1 MLRAS
6 GAARPPSERLP
17 AMAVTSAPVSTLHPA
32 RRGTRS
38 LIAEDLWTL
47 PRVGAPQAFPDG
59 QALVVPVT
67 RWNLE
72 KNESR
77 TQLYRVPVSGGT
89 PVAITTPDASAS
101 EPRVSPDGKRLAF
114 TRKDANGKNQL
125 MLMSLEG
132 GEPRKLTDLPL
143 GVFDPRWLPDGSGL
157 VFASNVIKGHFTP
170 EQTAAELKRR
180 ADDPVKAHVTEERFY
195 RFWDNW
201 LTTGEVPHLF
211 HYDLARES
219 ARDLMP
225 ESTVWFDWMDPS
237 GQYDLSPDG
246 REIALAG
253 ISFDTQRSLIVT
265 RIYTVPLGPASTAG
279 SGALTCRTTGHPA
292 DDSRPRYSPDGKWL
306 VYGMTH
312 DPEFYADRVRLMRMD
327 RASGKHEEWLGSW
340 DLTPSHWE
348 FTADGTLV
356 FEAEQNARLKLF
368 TFKEGPEPKAI
379 TSDGSASSVTPLAG
393 GRVAFVFQT
402 LAAPSE
408 VHVTAQ
414 AGGTAARVTEFTSEG
429 ASKFHVGETREITF
443 EGSRGENVQMFL
455 VLPPDFTTGKKYP
468 LVHMI
473 HGGPHGTFGDLWHAR
488 WNAQAF
494 AAPGYVVALVNF
506 QGSTSWGQDFAQRIQ
521 GEWAARPFEDIMKAT
536 DLLIASGLV
545 DEKRMA
551 VTGGSYGGYMVTW
564 IAGHTD
570 RFNCIVNHAGVAD
583 LTAQYASDV
592 TQGRGRAAGGE
603 AWDGLEKQD
612 MWSPVRFAKGMNTP
626 MLVIHG
632 ERDYRVPIGQGL
644 LIYGVLKA
652 KGVPARLVYF
662 PDENHWVLKARNS
675 LLWYKEVHA
684 WLARWLGA

>member
-1 MLRAS
+1 M
-6 GAARPPSERLP
+6 AA
-17 AMAVTSAPVSTLHPA
+17 TSAPVSTLHPA
-32 RRGTRS
+32 RRGTRP
-38 LIAEDLWTL
+38 LNAEDLWTL

-59 QALVVPVT
+59 QALVVPIT
-67 RWNLE
+67 RWNIE

-77 TQLYRVPVSGGT
+77 TQLYRIPVGGGAA
-89 PVAITTPDASAS
+89 VAITTPDASAS

-114 TRKDANGKNQL
+114 TRKDANGKAQL

-157 VFASNVIKGHFTP
+157 VFAANVLQGHFTP

-195 RFWDNW
+195 RFWDSW
-201 LTTGEVPHLF
+201 LTTGEVPHLLL
-211 HYDLARES
+211 YDLAKES
-219 ARDLMP
+219 ARDLTP
-225 ESTVWFDWMDPS
+225 ESTLWFDWMDPA
-237 GQYDLSPDG
+237 GHYDISRDG

-253 ISFDTQRSLIVT
+253 ISFDAQRSLIVS
-265 RIYTVPLGPASTAG
+265 RVYTVPVSGGP
-279 SGALTCRTTGHPA
+279 LTCRTTGHPA

-312 DPEFYADRVRLMRMD
+312 DPEFYADRVRLMRVD
-327 RASGKHEEWLGSW
+327 RATGKNEPWLESW
-340 DLTPSHWE
+340 DLTPQHWE
-348 FTADGTLV
+348 FASDGTLI

-368 TFKEGPEPKAI
+368 AYGGSGEPRAL
-379 TSDGSASSVTPLAG
+379 TSDGSASSPAPLAG
-393 GRVAFVFQT
+393 GRIAYLHQT
-402 LAAPSE
+402 LAAAAE
-408 VHVTAQ
+408 VFTVAQIGGAPLRVTQ
-414 AGGTAARVTEFTSEG
+414 FTEEGAARYHT
-429 ASKFHVGETREITF
+429 GEVRETTF
-443 EGSRGENVQMFL
+443 EGSRGETVQMFL
-455 VLPPDFTTGKKYP
+455 VLPPEFTAGKRYP

-545 DEKRMA
+545 DEQRMA
-551 VTGGSYGGYMVTW
+551 VTGGSYGGYMVSW

-570 RFNCIVNHAGVAD
+570 RFRCIVNHAGVSD
-583 LTAQYASDV
+583 LTAQYASDI

-612 MWSPVRFAKGMNTP
+612 LWSPVRFAKGMNTP

-632 ERDYRVPIGQGL
+632 ERDFRVPVGQGL

-675 LLWYKEVHA
+675 LLWYGEVHA

>member
-1 MLRAS
+1 VA
-6 GAARPPSERLP
+6 
-17 AMAVTSAPVSTLHPA
+17 
-32 RRGTRS
+32 
-38 LIAEDLWTL
+38 
-47 PRVGAPQAFPDG
+47 
-59 QALVVPVT
+59 
-67 RWNLE
+67 
-72 KNESR
+72 
-77 TQLYRVPVSGGT
+77 VSGGAA
-89 PVAITTPDASAS
+89 VAITTPDASAA
-101 EPRVSPDGKRLAF
+101 EPRVSPDGRQLAF
-114 TRKDANGKNQL
+114 TRKDANGKAQL

-132 GEPRKLTDLPL
+132 GEPRKLSDLPL

-157 VFASNVIKGHFTP
+157 IFAGLVIKNHFTP
-170 EQTAAELKRR
+170 EQTAAEIKRR
-180 ADDPVKAHVTEERFY
+180 ADEPVKAHVTEERFY

-211 HYDLARES
+211 HYDLAKES
-219 ARDLMP
+219 VRDLTP
-225 ESTVWFDWMDPS
+225 ESTIWFDWMDPS
-237 GQYDLSPDG
+237 GHYDISPDG

-253 ISFDTQRSLIVT
+253 ISFDSERSLIVT
-265 RIYTVPLGPASTAG
+265 RIYTVPVGTPGAPA
-279 SGALTCRTTGHPA
+279 CRTAGHPA
-292 DDSRPRYSPDGKWL
+292 DDLRPRYTPDGKYL

-312 DPEFYADRVRLMRMD
+312 DPEFYADRTRLMRMD
-327 RASGKHEEWLGSW
+327 RASGKHEEWLGNW
-340 DLTPSHWE
+340 DLTPTHWE
-348 FTADGTLV
+348 FAADGTLV

-368 TFKEGPEPKAI
+368 TYAGSGEPRAL
-379 TSDGSASSVTPLAG
+379 TGDGSASSPAPLVG
-393 GRVAFVFQT
+393 GRVALLHQT
-402 LAAPSE
+402 LAAAAE
-408 VHVTAQ
+408 VHVVAQ
-414 AGGTAARVTEFTSEG
+414 IGGTLSRATRFTEEG
-429 ASKFHVGETREITF
+429 AAKYHTGEVREITF
-443 EGSRGENVQMFL
+443 EGSRGESVQMFL
-455 VLPPDFTTGKKYP
+455 VLPPDFATGKKYP

-536 DLLIASGLV
+536 DLLITSGLV

-570 RFNCIVNHAGVAD
+570 RFKCIVNHAGVAD

-612 MWSPVRFAKGMNTP
+612 LWSPVRFAKGMNTP

-632 ERDYRVPIGQGL
+632 EKDYRVPVGQGL

-675 LLWYKEVHA
+675 LLWYREVHT

>member
-1 MLRAS
+1 MTT
-6 GAARPPSERLP
+6 
-17 AMAVTSAPVSTLHPA
+17 TSAPVSTLHPA
-32 RRGTRS
+32 RRGTRP
-38 LIAEDLWTL
+38 ITAEDLWTL
-47 PRVGAPQAFPDG
+47 PRLGAPQAFPNG
-59 QALVVPVT
+59 QALVVPIT

-77 TQLYRVPVSGGT
+77 TQLYRVPVGGGAAT
-89 PVAITTPDASAS
+89 SITTPDASAS
-101 EPRVSPDGKRLAF
+101 EPRVSPDGKQLAF
-114 TRKDANGKNQL
+114 TRKDANGKTQL

-157 VFASNVIKGHFTP
+157 VFAATVIKGHFTP

-180 ADDPVKAHVTEERFY
+180 ADDPVKAHVTEERLY
-195 RFWDNW
+195 RFWDTW

-211 HYDLARES
+211 LYEFAKETV
-219 ARDLMP
+219 RDLTP
-225 ESTVWFDWMDPS
+225 DSTVWFDWMDPS

-253 ISFDTQRSLIVT
+253 ISFDAQRSLVVS
-265 RIYTVPLGPASTAG
+265 RIYTVPVSG
-279 SGALTCRTTGHPA
+279 GALTCRTTGHPA
-292 DDSRPRYSPDGKWL
+292 DDLRPRYSPDGKWL

-312 DPEFYADRVRLMRMD
+312 DIEFYADRVRLMRVD
-327 RASGKHEEWLGSW
+327 RASGKHEEWLANW
-340 DLTPSHWE
+340 DLTPLHWE
-348 FTADGTLV
+348 FAADGTLV

-368 TFKEGPEPKAI
+368 TYSGSGEPKPL
-379 TSDGSASSVTPLAG
+379 TGDGSASSPMPLAG
-393 GRVAFVFQT
+393 GRVAFLSQT
-402 LAAPSE
+402 LSE
-408 VHVTAQ
+408 PAEVFTTAQ
-414 AGGTAARVTEFTSEG
+414 IGGPASRITKFTEEG
-429 ASKFHVGETREITF
+429 AAKYHTGEVRETTF
-443 EGSRGENVQMFL
+443 EGSRGETVQMFL
-455 VLPPDFTTGKKYP
+455 VLPPDFVAGKKYP

-494 AAPGYVVALVNF
+494 ATPGYVVALVNF
-506 QGSTSWGQDFAQRIQ
+506 QGSTSWGQDYAQRIQ
-521 GEWAARPFEDIMKAT
+521 GEWAARPFEDLMRAT

-570 RFNCIVNHAGVAD
+570 RFKCIINHAGVSD

-603 AWDGLEKQD
+603 VWDGLEKQD
-612 MWSPVRFAKGMNTP
+612 LWSPIRFAKGMNTP
-626 MLVIHG
+626 MLVMHG

-662 PDENHWVLKARNS
+662 PDENHWVLKAKNS
-675 LLWYKEVHA
+675 LLWYREVHA

>member
-1 MLRAS
+1 
-6 GAARPPSERLP
+6 
-17 AMAVTSAPVSTLHPA
+17 MAVTSAPVSTLHPA
-32 RRGTRS
+32 RRGTRP
-38 LIAEDLWTL
+38 LTAEDLWTL
-47 PRVGAPQAFPDG
+47 PRVGAPVGFPDG
-59 QALVVPVT
+59 QSLVVPVT
-67 RWNLE
+67 RWNVE

-77 TQLYRVPVSGGT
+77 TQLYRVAVSGGAA
-89 PVAITTPDASAS
+89 VAITTPDASAA
-101 EPRVSPDGKRLAF
+101 EPRVSPDGRQLAF
-114 TRKDANGKNQL
+114 TRKDANGKAQL

-132 GEPRKLTDLPL
+132 GEPRKLSDLPL

-157 VFASNVIKGHFTP
+157 IFAGLVIKNHFTP
-170 EQTAAELKRR
+170 EQTAAEIKRR
-180 ADDPVKAHVTEERFY
+180 ADEPVKAHVTEERFY

-211 HYDLARES
+211 HYDLAKES
-219 ARDLMP
+219 VRDLTP
-225 ESTVWFDWMDPS
+225 ESTIWFDWMDPS
-237 GQYDLSPDG
+237 GHYDISPDG

-253 ISFDTQRSLIVT
+253 ISFDSERSLIVT
-265 RIYTVPLGPASTAG
+265 RIYTVPVGTPGAPA
-279 SGALTCRTTGHPA
+279 CRTAGHPA
-292 DDSRPRYSPDGKWL
+292 DDLRPRYTPDGKYL

-312 DPEFYADRVRLMRMD
+312 DPEFYADRTRLMRMD
-327 RASGKHEEWLGSW
+327 RASGKHEEWLGNW
-340 DLTPSHWE
+340 DLTPTHWE
-348 FTADGTLV
+348 FAADGTLV

-368 TFKEGPEPKAI
+368 TYAGSGEPRAL
-379 TSDGSASSVTPLAG
+379 TGDGSASSPAPLVG
-393 GRVAFVFQT
+393 GRVALLHQT
-402 LAAPSE
+402 LAAAAE
-408 VHVTAQ
+408 VHVVAQ
-414 AGGTAARVTEFTSEG
+414 IGGTLSRATRFTEEG
-429 ASKFHVGETREITF
+429 AAKYHTGEVREITF
-443 EGSRGENVQMFL
+443 EGSRGESVQMFL
-455 VLPPDFTTGKKYP
+455 VLPPDFATGKKYP

-536 DLLIASGLV
+536 DLLITSGLV

-570 RFNCIVNHAGVAD
+570 RFKCIVNHAGVAD

-612 MWSPVRFAKGMNTP
+612 LWSPVRFAKGMNTP

-632 ERDYRVPIGQGL
+632 EKDYRVPVGQGL

>member
-1 MLRAS
+1 
-6 GAARPPSERLP
+6 
-17 AMAVTSAPVSTLHPA
+17 MAVTSAPVSTLHPA
-32 RRGTRS
+32 RRGTRPVT
-38 LIAEDLWTL
+38 AEDLWTL
-47 PRVGAPQAFPDG
+47 PRVGAPVPFPDG
-59 QALVVPVT
+59 QSIVVPVT

-77 TQLYRVPVSGGT
+77 TQLHRVPACGGT
-89 PVAITTPDASAS
+89 AVAITTPDASAA
-101 EPRVSPDGKRLAF
+101 EPRVSPDGKQLAF
-114 TRKDANGKNQL
+114 TRKDGNGKAQL

-157 VFASNVIKGHFTP
+157 VFGANVIKDHFTP

-180 ADDPVKAHVTEERFY
+180 ADDPVKAHATEERLY
-195 RFWDNW
+195 RFWDTW

-211 HYDLARES
+211 LHDLVRES
-219 ARDLMP
+219 VRDLTP
-225 ESTVWFDWMDPS
+225 ASTLWFDWMDPS
-237 GQYDLSPDG
+237 GQYDISPDG
-246 REIALAG
+246 REIAFAG
-253 ISFDTQRSLIVT
+253 ISFDSQRSLIVT
-265 RIYTVPLGPASTAG
+265 RIYTVPVGAPGAAG
-279 SGALTCRTTGHPA
+279 SGAPECRTTGHPA
-292 DDSRPRYSPDGKWL
+292 DDLRPRYSRDGKWL
-306 VYGMTH
+306 VYGMTR
-312 DPEFYADRVRLMRMD
+312 DPQFYADRVRLMRMD
-327 RASGKHEEWLGSW
+327 RSTGKHEEWLAAW
-340 DLTPSHWE
+340 DLIPMHWE
-348 FTADGTLV
+348 FAADGTLM
-356 FEAEQNARLKLF
+356 FEAEQNARLKIF
-368 TFKEGPEPKAI
+368 TFAGSGEPRAL
-379 TSDGSASSVTPLAG
+379 TGDGSASAPVPLAG

-402 LAAPSE
+402 LASPAE

-414 AGGTAARVTEFTSEG
+414 IGGNATAVTSFTAEG
-429 ASKFHVGETREITF
+429 ASRFHIGETRETTF
-443 EGSRGENVQMFL
+443 EGSRGESVQMFL
-455 VLPPDFTTGKKYP
+455 VLPPEYTPGKKYP

-551 VTGGSYGGYMVTW
+551 VTGGSYGGYMVSW

-570 RFNCIVNHAGVAD
+570 RFKCIVNHAGVAD

-592 TQGRGRAAGGE
+592 TQGRGKAAGGE
-603 AWDGLEKQD
+603 AWSGLEKQD
-612 MWSPVRFAKGMNTP
+612 MWSPVRFANGMNTP

-632 ERDYRVPIGQGL
+632 ERDYRVPVGQGL

-675 LLWYKEVHA
+675 LLWYREVHA
-684 WLARWLGA
+684 WLARWLGE

>member
-1 MLRAS
+1 MTA
-6 GAARPPSERLP
+6 
-17 AMAVTSAPVSTLHPA
+17 TSAPVSTLYPA
-32 RRGTRS
+32 RRGSRPLT
-38 LIAEDLWTL
+38 AEDLWTL
-47 PRVGAPQAFPDG
+47 PRVGAPVAFPDG
-59 QALVVPVT
+59 QELVVPLT
-67 RWNLE
+67 RWNIE

-77 TQLYRVPVSGGT
+77 TQLHRVPISGGAA
-89 PVAITTPDASAS
+89 VAITTPDASAA
-101 EPRVSPDGKRLAF
+101 EPRVSPDGKQLAF
-114 TRKDANGKNQL
+114 TRKDTNGKPQL
-125 MLMSLEG
+125 MIMSLEG

-143 GVFDPRWLPDGSGL
+143 GVFDPRWLPDGSGI
-157 VFASNVIKGHFTP
+157 VFAANVIKGHFTP
-170 EQTAAELKRR
+170 EQSAAEIKRR
-180 ADDPVKAHVTEERFY
+180 ADEPVKAHVTEERFY

-211 HYDLARES
+211 HFDLAKES
-219 ARDLMP
+219 VRDLTP
-225 ESTVWFDWMDPS
+225 ESTIWFDWMDPS
-237 GQYDLSPDG
+237 GHYDISPDG
-246 REIALAG
+246 REVALAG
-253 ISFDTQRSLIVT
+253 ISFDSERSLIVT
-265 RIYTVPLGPASTAG
+265 RIYTLLVGAP
-279 SGALTCRTTGHPA
+279 GALTCRTAAHPA
-292 DDSRPRYSPDGKWL
+292 DDLRPRYTPDGKYL

-327 RASGKHEEWLGSW
+327 RATGKHEEWLGNW
-340 DLTPSHWE
+340 DLTPMHWE
-348 FTADGTLV
+348 FAADGTLV

-368 TFKEGPEPKAI
+368 SYAGSGEPRAL
-379 TSDGSASSVTPLAG
+379 TGDGSASSPALLAG
-393 GRVAFVFQT
+393 GRVAFLHQT
-402 LAAPSE
+402 LAAAAEVFTVTQIGGAPS
-408 VHVTAQ
+408 
-414 AGGTAARVTEFTSEG
+414 RVTRFTEEG
-429 ASKFHVGETREITF
+429 AAKYHTGEVREITF
-443 EGSRGENVQMFL
+443 EGSRGESVQMFL
-455 VLPPDFTTGKKYP
+455 VMPPDFTAGKKYP

-521 GEWAARPFEDIMKAT
+521 GEWAARPFDDIMKAT
-536 DLLIASGLV
+536 DLLISSGLV
-545 DEKRMA
+545 DGKRMA

-570 RFNCIVNHAGVAD
+570 RFKCIVNHAGVAD

-612 MWSPVRFAKGMNTP
+612 LWSPVRFAKGMNTP

-632 ERDYRVPIGQGL
+632 EKDYRVPVGQGL
-644 LIYGVLKA
+644 LIYGMLKA

-675 LLWYKEVHA
+675 LLWYREVHA

>member
-1 MLRAS
+1 MTA
-6 GAARPPSERLP
+6 
-17 AMAVTSAPVSTLHPA
+17 TSAPVSTLHPA
-32 RRGTRS
+32 RRGSRP
-38 LIAEDLWTL
+38 LAPEDLWTL
-47 PRVGAPQAFPDG
+47 PRVGAPAAFPDG
-59 QALVVPVT
+59 QSLVVPVT

-77 TQLYRVPVSGGT
+77 TQLHRVSVSGGAA
-89 PVAITTPDASAS
+89 VAITTPDASAA
-101 EPRVSPDGKRLAF
+101 EPRVAPDGKQLAF
-114 TRKDANGKNQL
+114 TRKDANGKPQL

-132 GEPRKLTDLPL
+132 GEPRKLTDMPL

-157 VFASNVIKGHFTP
+157 VFAANVIKGHFTP
-170 EQTAAELKRR
+170 EQTAAEIKRR

-195 RFWDNW
+195 RFWDSW

-211 HYDLARES
+211 IYDLAKES
-219 ARDLMP
+219 VRDLTP
-225 ESTVWFDWMDPS
+225 ESTTWFDWMDPS
-237 GQYDLSPDG
+237 GHYDISPDG

-253 ISFDTQRSLIVT
+253 ISFDAQRSLIVT
-265 RIYTVPLGPASTAG
+265 RIYTLPLGAAGATAL
-279 SGALTCRTTGHPA
+279 SCRTTGHPA
-292 DDSRPRYSPDGKWL
+292 DDLRPRYSPDGKWL

-327 RASGKHEEWLGSW
+327 RASGKHEEWLGNW
-340 DLTPSHWE
+340 DLTPLHWE
-348 FTADGTLV
+348 FASDGTLV

-368 TFKEGPEPKAI
+368 ALSGTGEPRAL
-379 TSDGSASSVTPLAG
+379 TGDGSASSPAVLAG
-393 GRVAFVFQT
+393 GRVAFLWQT
-402 LAAPSE
+402 LAAAAE
-408 VHVTAQ
+408 VHVVAQ
-414 AGGTAARVTEFTSEG
+414 IGGPARRVTQFTDEGAARYHT
-429 ASKFHVGETREITF
+429 GEVREITF

-455 VLPPDFTTGKKYP
+455 VMPPDFDAGKKYP

-494 AAPGYVVALVNF
+494 AAPGYIVALVNF

-536 DLLIASGLV
+536 DLLITSGLV

-570 RFNCIVNHAGVAD
+570 RFKCIVNHAGVAD
-583 LTAQYASDV
+583 LTAQYASDI
-592 TQGRGRAAGGE
+592 TQGRGKAAGGE
-603 AWDGLEKQD
+603 AWEGLEKQD
-612 MWSPVRFAKGMNTP
+612 LWSPVRFAKGMNTP

-632 ERDYRVPIGQGL
+632 ERDYRVPVGQGL

-675 LLWYKEVHA
+675 LLWYQEVHA